1 MTINWRKS
9 IPWTMVAFRTM
20 LGPLLVIVALRVAA
34 PEPWLGALIAAGF
47 VSDVYDGILAR
58 RWGTAT
64 AALRIADSAA
74 DTVFYIGV
82 LAAVVERH
90 WPVIRDRIWWL
101 AALLFCE
108 ALRWLFDWAKYRR
121 MASYHSYASK
131 LWSALLATAT
141 ISLLCF
147 DRGFW
152 LVTVA
157 LAWGILCDLEGLT
170 MSALLP
176 EWTHDVKSLRRA
188 LVLRREMLARR
199 DVQIDAK

>member
-1 MTINWRKS
+1 VSLSWHKF
-9 IPWTMVAFRTM
+9 IPWAMVGLRAVF
-20 LGPLLVIVALRVAA
+20 GPLLAIVALRMTAA
-34 PEPWLGALIAAGF
+34 EPWLGAMIAVGF
-47 VSDVYDGILAR
+47 LFDVYDGILAR
-58 RWGTAT
+58 RWGTAS
-64 AALRIADSAA
+64 AALRVADSAA

-108 ALRWLFDWAKYRR
+108 ILRWLFDWAKYRR
-121 MASYHSYASK
+121 LASYHSYASK

-147 DRGFW
+147 NRGFW

-157 LAWGILCDLEGLT
+157 LVWGILCDLEGLT

-176 EWTHDVKSLRRA
+176 EWTHDVKTLRRA
-188 LVLRREMLARR
+188 FALRREMLASRNI
-199 DVQIDAK
+199 QSTAK